1 MDNNLKQVI
10 EKRVYRTIKN
20 LEKRSMNGYFIKNID
35 ELYRTINNIIP
46 DESIVSVGG
55 SMTLFE
61 SGVIEYLRARNVKF
75 LDRYADDLSKE
86 DIEQIYR
93 ESFFADGYF
102 ASTNAI
108 TEEGEIYN
116 VDGRGNRVAAMIY
129 GPKKVILIVGTNKI
143 VKNID
148 EAIERNKRISAPAN
162 VQRLNMDTPCHETGY
177 CTNCNSP
184 SKICNIYTVI
194 DKQFD
199 KDRIHV
205 IFMDGSYGY

>member
-10 EKRVYRTIKN
+10 EKRVMRTIKN

-35 ELYRTINNIIP
+35 ELYRTINSIIP
-46 DESIVSVGG
+46 DESVVSVGG

-75 LDRYADDLSKE
+75 LDRYAENLTKE
-86 DIEQIYR
+86 NIEQIYR

-148 EAIERNKRISAPAN
+148 EAIERNRRVSAPAN
-162 VQRLNMDTPCHETGY
+162 VVRLNMDTPCHETGY
-177 CTNCNSP
+177 CTQCNSP
-184 SKICNIYTVI
+184 SRICNIYTII
-194 DKQFD
+194 DRQFD

>member
-1 MDNNLKQVI
+1 
-10 EKRVYRTIKN
+10 
-20 LEKRSMNGYFIKNID
+20 
-35 ELYRTINNIIP
+35 
-46 DESIVSVGG
+46 
-55 SMTLFE
+55 MTLFE

-75 LDRYADDLSKE
+75 LDRYAENLSKE

-129 GPKKVILIVGTNKI
+129 GPNKVILIVGTNKI

-148 EAIERNKRISAPAN
+148 EAVERNRRISAPAN
-162 VQRLNMDTPCHETGY
+162 VARLNMDTPCHETGY

>member
-1 MDNNLKQVI
+1 MDKNLKQVI
-10 EKRVYRTIKN
+10 EKRVHRTIKN

-35 ELYRTINNIIP
+35 ELYRTINDIIP
-46 DESIVSVGG
+46 DGSVVSVGG

-75 LDRYADDLSKE
+75 LDRYAENLSKE

-148 EAIERNKRISAPAN
+148 EAVERNRRISAPAN
-162 VQRLNMDTPCHETGY
+162 VARLNMDTPCHETGY
-177 CTNCNSP
+177 CTSCNSP

>member
-10 EKRVYRTIKN
+10 EKRVMRTIKN

-35 ELYRTINNIIP
+35 ELYRTINSIIP
-46 DESIVSVGG
+46 DESVVSVGG

-75 LDRYADDLSKE
+75 LDRYAENLTKE
-86 DIEQIYR
+86 NIEQIYR

-143 VKNID
+143 VKDID
-148 EAIERNKRISAPAN
+148 EAIERNRRVSAPAN
-162 VQRLNMDTPCHETGY
+162 VVRLNMDTPCHETGY
-177 CTNCNSP
+177 CTQCNSP
-184 SKICNIYTVI
+184 SRICNIYTII
-194 DKQFD
+194 DRQFD

>member
-10 EKRVYRTIKN
+10 EKRVMRTIKN

-46 DESIVSVGG
+46 DESVVSVGG

-75 LDRYADDLSKE
+75 LDRYAENLTKE
-86 DIEQIYR
+86 NIEQIYR

-143 VKNID
+143 VKDID
-148 EAIERNKRISAPAN
+148 EAIERNRRVSAPAN
-162 VQRLNMDTPCHETGY
+162 VVRLNMDTPCHETGY
-177 CTNCNSP
+177 CTQCNSP
-184 SKICNIYTVI
+184 SRICNIYTVI
-194 DKQFD
+194 DRQFD

>member
-1 MDNNLKQVI
+1 MDDNLKQLI
-10 EKRVYRTIKN
+10 EKKVYRTIKN
-20 LEKRSMNGYFIKNID
+20 LEKHSMNGYYIKNSD
-35 ELYRTINNIIP
+35 ELYHIINDIIP
-46 DESIVSVGG
+46 DDSIVSVGG

-61 SGVIEYLRARNVKF
+61 CGVIEYLRARNVKF
-75 LDRYADDLSKE
+75 LDRYEENLSKE

-102 ASTNAI
+102 ASANAI

-143 VKNID
+143 VKNLD
-148 EAIERNKRISAPAN
+148 EAKERNRRISAPAN
-162 VQRLNMDTPCHETGY
+162 VVRLNMDTPCHETGY
-177 CTNCNSP
+177 CTDCNSP
-184 SKICNIYTVI
+184 SKICNIHTVI